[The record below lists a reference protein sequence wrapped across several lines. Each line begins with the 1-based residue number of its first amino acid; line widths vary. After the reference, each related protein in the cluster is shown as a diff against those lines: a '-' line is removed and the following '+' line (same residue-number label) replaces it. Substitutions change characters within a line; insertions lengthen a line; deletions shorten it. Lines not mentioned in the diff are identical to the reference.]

1 MDATFLGISLNFLID
16 RIQKGVRYIE
26 FIESENAGMLV
37 LMISRGCSNFR
48 KL

>member
-1 MDATFLGISLNFLID
+1 MDATFLGISVNLID